1 LLDARRDEVYAAV
14 YDKGGEMKTEM
25 HAHILTPN
33 SFTDLAA
40 EQLCFVGTGA
50 EKTKD
55 ILPSNSNWEFVSS
68 HPSAVAMPALAF
80 EAFKKKQF
88 ANIHSFAPAYLKPV
102 RITASKKD
110 ALGRPV

>member
-1 LLDARRDEVYAAV
+1 
-14 YDKGGEMKTEM
+14 
-25 HAHILTPN
+25 
-33 SFTDLAA
+33 
-40 EQLCFVGTGA
+40 
-50 EKTKD
+50 
-55 ILPSNSNWEFVSS
+55 
-68 HPSAVAMPALAF
+68 MPALAF